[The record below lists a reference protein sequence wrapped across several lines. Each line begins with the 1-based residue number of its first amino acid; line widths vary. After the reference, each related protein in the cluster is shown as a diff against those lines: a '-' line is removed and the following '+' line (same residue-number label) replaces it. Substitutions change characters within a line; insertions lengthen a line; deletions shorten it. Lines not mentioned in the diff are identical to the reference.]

1 MFQFNS
7 ICTLKQKTKN
17 VKVGNETVQVTKCD
31 VTGSRK
37 KVKLGEYYQ
46 DHPDLLMDDKEYSM
60 SQQAPSLSGNVG
72 EISMDLLERK
82 PVQPLKILTSQLS

>member
-1 MFQFNS
+1 M
-7 ICTLKQKTKN
+7 
-17 VKVGNETVQVTKCD
+17 GNETVQVTKCD

-37 KVKLGEYYQ
+37 KVKLGEYYR

-82 PVQPLKILTSQLS
+82 PVFRVSNHLRF